1 MKTVTILKKARGLIE
16 KGWVQGAGYGL
27 DENGNRCYCAVTA
40 LTNAH
45 NPNGWSYAP
54 TPGMHTLRILVP
66 ESPFGHL
73 TPVAAFNDN
82 PKTKKEDVLAL
93 YDWAIG
99 IELAGGL

>member
-1 MKTVTILKKARGLIE
+1 MKTVKILEKARGLLE
-16 KGWVQGAGYGL
+16 KGWVQGRGY
-27 DENGNRCYCAVTA
+27 DVDVDGNICYCAVSAWQRADPRSGEWLLTPA
-40 LTNAH
+40 L
-45 NPNGWSYAP
+45 GLLLS
-54 TPGMHTLRILVP
+54 LVP
-66 ESPFGHL
+66 EAPKSHL